1 MLGDDASSISD
12 ERARFVVEL
21 ADPIFLADVLHG
33 LAQAQRAIPPRWF
46 YDRQGSE
53 LFEQIT
59 RLPEYYLTE
68 AERQILSTQMGEIAA
83 VLGRGRMVVEFG
95 SGSSSKTPLLLAAVE
110 PSSYVPID
118 ISGEFLRESAQSLA
132 ADFPRFPIHPVEGD
146 FSSPVALPDDGC
158 QRLGFFPGSTIGN
171 LDEHDAV
178 DLLRHFGEML
188 GDDALLLI
196 GFDRRKSPDIL
207 IPAYDDAQGVTA
219 RFNLNL
225 LARINR
231 ELGGTLDLQDFAHEI
246 RWNDERSR
254 IEMHLRAQS
263 DQHFSV
269 AGRSFHMRAG
279 ETLHT
284 ENSYKHHPRAAALLL
299 RAGGWQPLREWTDAR
314 GLFSVHA
321 ARRSGAF

>member
-1 MLGDDASSISD
+1 M
-12 ERARFVVEL
+12 EL

-33 LAQAQRAIPPRWF
+33 LSQPQRMIPPRWF

-53 LFEQIT
+53 LFEEIT

-68 AERQILSTQMGEIAA
+68 AERQILSTQMGEMAA
-83 VLGRGRMVVEFG
+83 VLGAGRMVVEFG

-118 ISGEFLRESAQSLA
+118 ISGDFLRESAQSLA
-132 ADFPRFPIHPVEGD
+132 ADFPRFPIHPVEAD
-146 FSSPVALPDDGC
+146 FSGPVSLPNDGR

-171 LDEHDAV
+171 LDEAGAI
-178 DLLRHFGEML
+178 DLLRHFGQML
-188 GDDALLLI
+188 GEGALLLI
-196 GFDRRKSPDIL
+196 GFDRRKSTDIL

-225 LARINR
+225 LRRINR
-231 ELGGTLDLQDFAHEI
+231 ELGGNIDLDAFAHEI

-254 IEMHLRAQS
+254 IEMHLRALRDQS
-263 DQHFSV
+263 FSV
-269 AGRSFHMRAG
+269 AGRSFHLRAG
-279 ETLHT
+279 ESLHT

-299 RAGGWQPLREWTDAR
+299 RAGGWEPLREWTDAR
-314 GLFSVHA
+314 ELFSVYA
-321 ARRSGAF
+321 ARRVPGG

>member
-1 MLGDDASSISD
+1 
-12 ERARFVVEL
+12 VES

-33 LAQAQRAIPPRWF
+33 LALPQRAIPPRWF

-59 RLPEYYLTE
+59 CLPEYYLTE
-68 AERQILSTQMGEIAA
+68 AERQILSCQMGQIAA

-118 ISGEFLRESAQSLA
+118 ISGEFLRESARSLA
-132 ADFPRFPIHPVEGD
+132 ADFPRLPIHPIAAD
-146 FSSPVALPDDGC
+146 FTGSVALPIDGC
-158 QRLGFFPGSTIGN
+158 ARLGFFPGSTIGN
-171 LDEHDAV
+171 LDEADAV
-178 DLLRHFGEML
+178 DLLRHFGQLL
-188 GDDALLLI
+188 GREALLLI
-196 GFDRRKSPDIL
+196 GFDRRKSTDIL

-231 ELGGTLDLQDFAHEI
+231 ELGGNLDLDAFAHEI
-246 RWNDERSR
+246 RWNDGRSR
-254 IEMHLRAQS
+254 IEMHLRARRDQS
-263 DQHFSV
+263 FEV
-269 AGRSFHMRAG
+269 AGRAFQMRAG
-279 ETLHT
+279 ETIHT

-299 RAGGWQPLREWTDAR
+299 RAGGWEPLGEWTDAQQQ
-314 GLFSVHA
+314 FSVFA
-321 ARRSGAF
+321 AHRVP